1 MERIIYLLSLK
12 PILYGFIGMMI
23 SGISFPV
30 AGVIVVE
37 NGLIPLR
44 YMLMHGVILGGV
56 VAVALSIPMLS
67 VVVPLNIIL
76 VLIMMAMNR
85 SGRTLNISS
94 TAMMVFSMGLSSLL
108 SHIFDVPSKDTLEV
122 LWGSPFALTEVD
134 LIILA
139 ILGLLIILY
148 VTLFFK
154 PVSMLFFD
162 KDIAISMKV
171 NVERHNTIMMLLTSL
186 VISVAMRVLGALLI
200 DALLVLPVVSASKRE
215 GSLKGLFIRSSVT
228 GAVLSFTGY
237 LLSLFFDLPV
247 SGILA
252 LLGVL
257 SCLFSFLI
265 TKINGNRS
273 KR

>member
-30 AGVIVVE
+30 VGVIVVE

-67 VVVPLNIIL
+67 VVIPLNIIL

-94 TAMMVFSMGLSSLL
+94 TAMMVFTMGLSSLL
-108 SHIFDVPSKDTLEV
+108 SRIFDVPSKDTLEV

-139 ILGLLIILY
+139 ILGLLIVLY

-171 NVERHNTIMMLLTSL
+171 SVERHNTIMMLLTSL

-228 GAVLSFTGY
+228 GGVLSFTGY

-252 LLGVL
+252 LLGAL
-257 SCLFSFLI
+257 NCLFSSLI
-265 TKINGNRS
+265 TKINDNRS